1 MEGGIQLEGNNS
13 VEKGEGN
20 NRVETDVT
28 GGKSNAGNH
37 FGRMESWL

>member
-37 FGRMESWL
+37 FGMMESWL